1 MNFFPKVVYRI
12 QCHNSLLEARDGGE
26 EPLGPGVGVDADVG
40 LGLQPERAEPL
51 AEEVARRV
59 RALVRYPAVVA

>member
-1 MNFFPKVVYRI
+1 MK
-12 QCHNSLLEARDGGE
+12 ARDGGE

-40 LGLQPERAEPL
+40 LGLQPQRAEAL

-59 RALVRYPAVVA
+59 RTLVRNPTVVA